1 VKKPF
6 LILSLIFAF
15 KGSSVLA
22 QNIFEAARSG
32 DVSRIEFLISI
43 KPDTIHKINEN
54 GFTPLIIACYRDQKK
69 VVELLLN
76 KGVDVNYNSPEGSAL
91 IGTCYKGNTEIANML
106 LGYKANMDAQN
117 EQGTTAL
124 IFAVQTNNLALV
136 SLLIA
141 SGARKE
147 MKEKSGRTAFDYAR
161 ENKNQ
166 EIMDLLSK

>member
-6 LILSLIFAF
+6 LILLLFFAIN
-15 KGSSVLA
+15 GSSVLA

-76 KGVDVNYNSPEGSAL
+76 KGVDVNYNSPEGTAL
-91 IGTCYKGNTEIANML
+91 IGTCYKGNTEIANVL

-124 IFAVQTNNLALV
+124 IFAVQANNASLV
-136 SLLIA
+136 SLLLA
-141 SGARKE
+141 KGANKE
-147 MKEKSGRTAFDYAR
+147 MKERSGRTAFDYAR
-161 ENKNQ
+161 ENKNK